1 MASRKPPGP
10 GTYGLSDEPPPKR
23 RYRPM
28 PGVKASSE
36 RPPEEPKLRQFFGLD
51 PFPWVLAVCVLVW
64 VGLGLAS
71 RLVPAVGLV
80 LMMVGFAVIVLSQ
93 MWLYLSI
100 FEDDQDSFW
109 LSLISGWYRIFYL
122 YLNPEIAWRPGVLAG
137 IGILM
142 VVTGVGMYVM
152 GIQPPG
158 P

>member
-1 MASRKPPGP
+1 MAKSIPPAD
-10 GTYGLSDEPPPKR
+10 TYGLSEDPPPKR
-23 RYRPM
+23 RYRAM

-51 PFPWVLAVCVLVW
+51 PFPWVLALCVLVW
-64 VGLGLAS
+64 VGLGMAS
-71 RLVPAVGLV
+71 RVVPQMGLV

-93 MWLYLSI
+93 AWLYLSI
-100 FEDDQDSFW
+100 FEDDRDSFFIA
-109 LSLISGWYRIFYL
+109 LISGWYRIFYL
-122 YLNPEIAWRPGVLAG
+122 YLNPELAWRPGVLAG

-142 VVTGVGMYVM
+142 VVTGVGMFVM